1 MVEVKEMF
9 KNKMF
14 GRVNNV
20 YIDIRNGQWK
30 CNLASCH
37 QHPLS
42 ILHTGELVFYAMMSI
57 LS

>member
-1 MVEVKEMF
+1 MIEVKEMF

-20 YIDIRNGQWK
+20 YIGIKNGQWK
-30 CNLASCH
+30 CNSATLH

-42 ILHTGELVFYAMMSI
+42 ILHTGELVSYAMMSI